1 MRLFKGP
8 RTKSSMHNTNSKGLS
23 ITILYKILL
32 DLVDLDLILD
42 GKNKTFQKI
51 CMYFTLKVGLI

>member
-1 MRLFKGP
+1 
-8 RTKSSMHNTNSKGLS
+8 MHNTNSKGLS
-23 ITILYKILL
+23 ITIHYKILL

-51 CMYFTLKVGLI
+51 CTLKVGLI

>member
-1 MRLFKGP
+1 
-8 RTKSSMHNTNSKGLS
+8 MHNTNSKGLS

-32 DLVDLDLILD
+32 DLVNLDLILD

-51 CMYFTLKVGLI
+51 CMYFIFKYIGLI